1 MYKRVLFIVSA
12 YSFAAAFLD
21 LPVADF
27 LAAFFAAAF
36 LVAAFLQTSQ
46 KILHPMN

>member
-1 MYKRVLFIVSA
+1 MYKRVLFIMSA

-27 LAAFFAAAF
+27 LATFFAAA
-36 LVAAFLQTSQ
+36 AFLGGMS
-46 KILHPMN
+46 III

>member
-1 MYKRVLFIVSA
+1 MADTPIKKKEIRKMYKRVLFIVSA

-36 LVAAFLQTSQ
+36 
-46 KILHPMN
+46 